1 MSTEKKITKK
11 DILAAI
17 RADIEG
23 TETVGNIPTDVVLE
37 FIDKT
42 VAQIDAKAAKAKET
56 ANKKKAAGDELRAE
70 VLSKVTDEFQTA
82 DAITAAIGKED
93 VSKSKVVS
101 RLTQLFNAGDI
112 VKEQMKVGD
121 SKVMCYKLATAADA
135 E

>member
-1 MSTEKKITKK
+1 MEKKITKK

-23 TETVGNIPTDVVLE
+23 TEMVGEIPTAVVLE

-56 ANKKKAAGDELRAE
+56 ADKKRAAGDELRAE
-70 VLSKVTDEFQTA
+70 VLALVTDEFQTA
-82 DAITAAIGKED
+82 DAITAALNKED

-101 RLTQLFNAGDI
+101 RLTQLIASGEV
-112 VKEQMKVGD
+112 VKDQAKVGD
-121 SKVMCYKLATAADA
+121 SKKVVYKLA
-135 E
+135 

>member
-1 MSTEKKITKK
+1 MATEKKITKK

-23 TETVGNIPTDVVLE
+23 TEMVGEIPTAVVLE

-56 ANKKKAAGDELRAE
+56 ADKKKAAGDELRAE
-70 VLSKVTDEFQTA
+70 VLALVTDEFQTA
-82 DAITAAIGKED
+82 DAITAALNKED

-101 RLTQLFNAGDI
+101 RLSQLIASGEV
-112 VKEQMKVGD
+112 VKDQAKIGD
-121 SKVMCYKLATAADA
+121 SKKVVYKLA
-135 E
+135 

>member
-1 MSTEKKITKK
+1 MEKKITKK

-23 TETVGNIPTDVVLE
+23 TEMVGEIPTAVVLE

-56 ANKKKAAGDELRAE
+56 AANKKAAGDELRAE
-70 VLSKVTDEFQTA
+70 VLACVTDEFQTRE
-82 DAITAAIGKED
+82 AITAALNKED
-93 VSKSKVVS
+93 VTVQKVGA
-101 RLTQLFNAGDI
+101 RLTQLVDAGDV

-121 SKVMCYKLATAADA
+121 RKVMCYKLADA

>member
-23 TETVGNIPTDVVLE
+23 TEMVGNIPTDVVLE

-70 VLSKVTDEFQTA
+70 VLANVTDEFQTA
-82 DAITAAIGKED
+82 DAITAAIGRED

-121 SKVMCYKLATAADA
+121 SKVMCYKLATATDA